1 MGSAAAAAH
10 GPRLLARRAECAL
23 MLLLAL
29 LAGCAPRLAAADGS
43 GDGNT
48 TKPDEHGQFLRTKF
62 FPQRRVRICMAET
75 IPIVYCLD
83 RNEDMYSGYEYKLFQ
98 RVMAQMGW
106 IQGEDYRFICL
117 PTFGDLV
124 DHIKNDTGMCDVGFG
139 GFSMSR
145 SDIEKGVHYSIPTVR
160 AGFKLLVGAEV
171 YKLSFFVFLDAFN
184 WKLWLAIILTCVFVG
199 VCIWLMDPWA
209 RSVKVPTLHDYR
221 FLGLR
226 QRIWVALANSMS
238 FSAID
243 MGESHAAGNI
253 IVLAFAF
260 MMLVLVSLYT
270 AVTSSN
276 LTANR
281 LTSAIT
287 GLHDLPG
294 KKVLTW
300 EDEYYMNFL
309 GQQGINSTGW
319 PWDTE
324 EDQLMLFNA
333 VANGTF
339 DALVLDNFV
348 LEFGANS
355 RCDVTVVGDSFSQY
369 DGAFAFPKS
378 VGEIP
383 GLVDAFSYVLLAI
396 KDGGDMEKLFN
407 EFIKPPE
414 PFCKRT
420 MAAGQGT
427 QIGFMDVVGLWVLL
441 AGGVAC
447 AIILIV
453 TVRLMNKSK
462 PQLNRAVT
470 AVREFSDTRLRRASM
485 RRSGL
490 EAASGNSG
498 LFASRKAGANGD
510 SHVVAGGGD
519 DDAPR
524 SRDNDTHRVSFSNA
538 SAGAADGGAAVGGGA
553 RARRAEAPALSDRP
567 RDGTAGDGRLS
578 AFESEMRS
586 LVQRY
591 WGQEGAPPPRP
602 PPV

>member
-1 MGSAAAAAH
+1 MGSAAAAA
-10 GPRLLARRAECAL
+10 RLLARRVAC

-29 LAGCAPRLAAADGS
+29 LAPRPAAAEGT
-43 GDGNT
+43 GDGNAT
-48 TKPDEHGQFLRTKF
+48 APDKHGRFLRTKF
-62 FPQRRVRICMAET
+62 FPQRRVRVCMAET
-75 IPIVYCLD
+75 IPIVYCLE
-83 RNEDMYSGYEYKLFQ
+83 RNEDMYSGYEYKLFR
-98 RVMAQMGW
+98 RVAAQMGW
-106 IQGEDYRFICL
+106 MKGVDYRFICL
-117 PTFGDLV
+117 PTFNDMV
-124 DHIKNDTGMCDVGFG
+124 DHIKNDTGMCDVAFG
-139 GFSMSR
+139 GFSMSG
-145 SDIEKGVHYSIPTVR
+145 SDIEKGVHYSTPTVR

-238 FSAID
+238 FSAND

-300 EDEYYMNFL
+300 EDKYYTNFL
-309 GQQGINSTGW
+309 GQEGINSTGW

-324 EDQLMLFNA
+324 QDQIALFNA

-355 RCDVTVVGDSFSQY
+355 RCDVTVVGDSFNQY

-396 KDGGDMEKLFN
+396 KDAGDMEDMFN

-447 AIILIV
+447 SIILILAA
-453 TVRLMNKSK
+453 RLMNKSK
-462 PQLNRAVT
+462 PQLNRAFT
-470 AVREFSDTRLRRASM
+470 AVRVFSDTRLRQGSM
-485 RRSGL
+485 RRSSL
-490 EAASGNSG
+490 EVAAGDSG
-498 LFASRKAGANGD
+498 LLTSPND
-510 SHVVAGGGD
+510 VADGEVRIAVGRSG
-519 DDAPR
+519 DDAPPNKDG
-524 SRDNDTHRVSFSNA
+524 DNKDGNTRKPSFSNA
-538 SAGAADGGAAVGGGA
+538 SAGAADGGAAVGA
-553 RARRAEAPALSDRP
+553 LAPAEASAAA
-567 RDGTAGDGRLS
+567 DGAAGDGRPS
-578 AFESEMRS
+578 AFESEM
-586 LVQRY
+586 
-591 WGQEGAPPPRP
+591 
-602 PPV
+602 